1 MNERYLTIEELAKKL
16 KVAKITI
23 YRMARK
29 GDIPAFKFGRSWRI
43 DQAKL
48 DKLFERKV
56 KGGKSS

>member
-1 MNERYLTIEELAKKL
+1 
-16 KVAKITI
+16 
-23 YRMARK
+23 MARK